1 MSRVVL
7 LSVFLEDKSFIYV
20 CISGNSECVKL
31 LISMG
36 ACLEAYDLYYGTPLH
51 VACANEHTDCVRE
64 LLNAG
69 EGLHS
74 RMNQTQ
80 STTQCKLPYSQR
92 ANCRPAGG
100 ADENTFL
107 APLWNFILCFLPRS
121 RKRMVGT
128 VVGHAQLWE
137 HENEATGFSS

>member
-1 MSRVVL
+1 M
-7 LSVFLEDKSFIYV
+7 
-20 CISGNSECVKL
+20 KL

-36 ACLEAYDLYYGTPLH
+36 ACLEAYDLYHGTPLH
-51 VACANEHTDCVRE
+51 AACANEHTDCVRE

-80 STTQCKLPYSQR
+80 STTQYKLPYSQR
-92 ANCRPAGG
+92 ANCRP
-100 ADENTFL
+100 DIFS
-107 APLWNFILCFLPRS
+107 PLPRS

-128 VVGHAQLWE
+128 VAGHAGSVNAPLWE

>member
-1 MSRVVL
+1 MLCFCLCFWKIKVN
-7 LSVFLEDKSFIYV
+7 FIYV

-36 ACLEAYDLYYGTPLH
+36 ACLEAYDLYHGTPLH
-51 VACANEHTDCVRE
+51 AACANEHTDCVRE

-80 STTQCKLPYSQR
+80 STTQYKLPYSQR
-92 ANCRPAGG
+92 ANCRPAGV
-100 ADENTFL
+100 
-107 APLWNFILCFLPRS
+107 RS
-121 RKRMVGT
+121 R
-128 VVGHAQLWE
+128 
-137 HENEATGFSS
+137 

>member
-1 MSRVVL
+1 ML
-7 LSVFLEDKSFIYV
+7 LSVFLENKSFFKYV

-51 VACANEHTDCVRE
+51 VACANEHTACVKE

-80 STTQCKLPYSQR
+80 STT
-92 ANCRPAGG
+92 
-100 ADENTFL
+100 
-107 APLWNFILCFLPRS
+107 
-121 RKRMVGT
+121 
-128 VVGHAQLWE
+128 
-137 HENEATGFSS
+137 